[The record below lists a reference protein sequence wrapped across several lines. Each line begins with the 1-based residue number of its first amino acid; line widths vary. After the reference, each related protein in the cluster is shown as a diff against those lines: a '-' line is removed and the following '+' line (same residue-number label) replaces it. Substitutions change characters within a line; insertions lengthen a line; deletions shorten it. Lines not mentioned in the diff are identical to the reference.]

1 MNKFIILGCGYLG
14 TNISNYISKIDDTQV
29 YVLGIENEYND
40 YLEKNIIFIPKMIE
54 QISEEDLEM
63 FEDSIVIDAVG
74 NINATN
80 DSKNS
85 TTVFLNN
92 CASKVNLIQKLN
104 KLKIKKYVFLS
115 SGGTVYNDSDVP
127 HIEDESLNPVN
138 VYALEKVIIED
149 YLKIFGM
156 ENNGFSYLILRLSN
170 PYGGIVSKTKKQ
182 GIIDVSIRKLKNKE
196 EMDFFGEI
204 DNIRDYIYVE
214 NVAEYIYK
222 ISILN
227 YCNSIYNI
235 GSGKGT
241 SIRRIFDILEKEYN
255 GKINLKIRSSDTV
268 NIKTNILNVNKIR
281 NIIKIDKIYDIEEGI
296 SLIKKTIHKWG

>member
-54 QISEEDLEM
+54 QISEDDLEM

-80 DSKNS
+80 NSKNS

-115 SGGTVYNDSDVP
+115 SGGTVYNDSCVP

-156 ENNGFSYLILRLSN
+156 ENNDFSYLILRLSN

-196 EMDFFGEI
+196 EIDFYGEI

-268 NIKTNILNVNKIR
+268 NIKTNILNVDKIR

-296 SLIKKTIHKWG
+296 SLIQKNNI